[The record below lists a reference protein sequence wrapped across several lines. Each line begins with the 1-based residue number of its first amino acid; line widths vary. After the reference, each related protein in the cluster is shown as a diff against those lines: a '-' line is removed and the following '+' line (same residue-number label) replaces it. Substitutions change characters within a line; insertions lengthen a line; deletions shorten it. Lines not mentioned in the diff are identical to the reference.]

1 MDVSSLKVTGKLH
14 WSIESHQHSLGKRS
28 DMTLV
33 GHGLV
38 ELKDELNKRG
48 LSTAGLKQ
56 EVRRQ
61 LSMSRY
67 SIASGTDIS

>member
-1 MDVSSLKVTGKLH
+1 
-14 WSIESHQHSLGKRS
+14 
-28 DMTLV
+28 MTLV

-67 SIASGTDIS
+67 SIAGGTDIK

>member
-1 MDVSSLKVTGKLH
+1 MDVSSLKVAGKLH
-14 WSIESHQHSLGKRS
+14 WSIESLQHSLGKRS

-33 GHGLV
+33 GHALV

-67 SIASGTDIS
+67 SIAGGTDIS